1 MADHVHAYVPP
12 PPTHGPFH
20 SGDPLPPPNATQGQA
35 PGFYPLAVGRAVSL
49 SFNLYRFGWKT
60 LVPISVL
67 TTLPAAI
74 ASAAVGVVTYQ
85 QVTDWEQSAF
95 FQQAGSANPPN
106 AFVGLPFDAFALI
119 LVVSAIV
126 GIFPLVGFAAVS
138 HALGNVIAG
147 QRLSVTGS
155 LRAAIGRWRALLALY
170 LVLLVV
176 VGLLPVV
183 GTAVPGFSALG
194 PTGLDVPSPVIF
206 AGLIVLVAIIFG
218 LVFVALRIALVIQ
231 SLMIEGIPA
240 RDALRRSWM
249 LVAGSMWRLLG
260 WAAVFGLIVGLISL
274 PFSLI
279 VTVIGFIISPPQL
292 TIPVTFTINPA
303 AYFTQSL
310 LATLISAV
318 LAPLADIG
326 FVLLYFDLRF
336 RHGEKVP
343 VPGGGYVTGQPQP
356 EIRPEGPR

>member
-1 MADHVHAYVPP
+1 MVDPAHRYEPP

-20 SGDPLPPPNATQGQA
+20 SDEPLSPRNATPGQA
-35 PGFYPLAVGRAVSL
+35 PGFYPLTVGRAVSL

-60 LVPISVL
+60 FVPISVL

-85 QVTDWEQSAF
+85 QISDWEQSAF
-95 FQQAGSANPPN
+95 FQQVGNANPSSV
-106 AFVGLPFDAFALI
+106 FLGLPFESFALI
-119 LVVSAIV
+119 LLISAIV
-126 GIFPLVGFAAVS
+126 GIFPLIGFAALS
-138 HALGNVIAG
+138 HALGNAIAG
-147 QRLSVTGS
+147 DRLSVTTS
-155 LRAAIGRWRALLALY
+155 LRAAIARWRALLAIY
-170 LVLLVV
+170 LVLLAV
-176 VGLLPVV
+176 VGLLPLV

-194 PTGLDVPSPVIF
+194 PTGLDLPGPLIF
-206 AGLIVLVAIIFG
+206 AGLIALVAIIFA

-231 SLMIEGIPA
+231 ALMIEGISA
-240 RDALRRSWM
+240 GDALRRSWM
-249 LVAGSMWRLLG
+249 LVTGSMWRLLG

-279 VTVIGFIISPPQL
+279 VTVIGFIISPPHL

-303 AYFTQSL
+303 GYFTQSL

-318 LAPLADIG
+318 LWPLADIG

-343 VPGGGYVTGQPQP
+343 VPGGGDVARRPQP
-356 EIRPEGPR
+356 EIRPEGPG